1 MPLRG
6 LSHLTG
12 NHNRDCGFLGLQNF
26 IIIIIYFVTDTD
38 DTVVIINVSDNSV
51 LQ

>member
-1 MPLRG
+1 MIIEFYYLF
-6 LSHLTG
+6 
-12 NHNRDCGFLGLQNF
+12 CFL
-26 IIIIIYFVTDTD
+26 TDTD